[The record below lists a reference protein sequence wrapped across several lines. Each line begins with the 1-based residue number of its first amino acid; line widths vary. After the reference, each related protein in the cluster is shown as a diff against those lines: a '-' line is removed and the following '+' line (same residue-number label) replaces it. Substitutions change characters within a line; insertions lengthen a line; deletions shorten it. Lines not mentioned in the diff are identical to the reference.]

1 MTALGSRRDRRGHR
15 LGQTH
20 QHAGDA
26 AKACDEGLQLGLIER
41 DGDLPPARCRRLCRF
56 GGPVHPAGAAVDPK
70 GDLGQPAVAGYY
82 LLVAT
87 ADASG
92 P

>member
-1 MTALGSRRDRRGHR
+1 
-15 LGQTH
+15 
-20 QHAGDA
+20 
-26 AKACDEGLQLGLIER
+26 LIER

-56 GGPVHPAGAAVDPK
+56 GGPVHPVGAAVDPK